1 MPIFNI
7 ISYYQCFD
15 FNFTIDFLIKYKIF
29 FIKIFRSKIIFAGI
43 LFFLFFSAQQ
53 IVYTGCFL
61 IPNNLTCITNLSWFD
76 PNIIENFITDT
87 TKVNKSFQSYEGDLT
102 REEYLA
108 NFNWVKNWYLRN
120 KIELFEHVGTFLAL
134 IFVYIF
140 FLGKNTINN
149 QVFNTQNNFVL
160 LFILIAFIMWFLN
173 AL

>member
-15 FNFTIDFLIKYKIF
+15 FNFTIDFFNKVQNI

-134 IFVYIF
+134 IIVYIF
-140 FLGKNTINN
+140 FLAKIQRVIKYLTHKI
-149 QVFNTQNNFVL
+149 T
-160 LFILIAFIMWFLN
+160 LFYYLF
-173 AL
+173 